1 MGFDGPYHFLTLA
14 QLAEMNQIRIWITDM
29 KCEEVDVPDFMLCAN
44 QDESMLLLIP
54 NLEQDLMAKLVK
66 TNDFL
71 QSIRVFED
79 KKAEIEVD
87 YESRDDMTEFTIL
100 LTTYGRMILLH
111 TSSSNKLHFAERLQ
125 VEWIKLITQ

>member
-1 MGFDGPYHFLTLA
+1 MGFSGPYHFLSLA
-14 QLAEMNQIRIWITDM
+14 QLAEMNQIRIWISSM
-29 KCEEVDVPDFMLCAN
+29 KCGEIDIPDFMVCDN

-54 NLEQDLMAKLVK
+54 NLEQDLMSKLVK

-71 QSIRVFED
+71 KSFRVFED
-79 KKAEIEVD
+79 KKVEIEVD

-125 VEWIKLITQ
+125 IEWIKLITQ

>member
-14 QLAEMNQIRIWITDM
+14 QLAEMNQIRIWISAM
-29 KCEEVDVPDFMLCAN
+29 KCEDIDIPDFMQCAN
-44 QDESMLLLIP
+44 QEESLLLLIP

-66 TNDFL
+66 TDEFL
-71 QSIRVFED
+71 RSIQVFED
-79 KKAEIEVD
+79 KNVEIEVD
-87 YESRDDMTEFTIL
+87 YESRDKMAEFTIL

-125 VEWIKLITQ
+125 IEWIKLITQ